1 LSGGCLEA
9 NLLRYARQVWS
20 NQTSIIK
27 AFDFSSEDNDWESS
41 LGCGGIITVLI
52 QAIDKQNDYLD
63 LDKLM
68 HHMQARE
75 AVQYCLSLAPKQS
88 RNMAKLM
95 EWQVHVMEARSH
107 FAKQHQFIGVDSI
120 IRGPFEEK
128 SPQLFE
134 HIDAIVCMSHHV
146 GYDAKAL
153 LWALQTSSPYIGL
166 LGPAHRTDKVL
177 QAANIEREHFG
188 DKLHNPVGLN
198 IGGDTPEAIALSIL
212 AEIQASISA
221 KRSSAIPSS

>member
-1 LSGGCLEA
+1 MLEPSA
-9 NLLRYARQVWS
+9 QAIKQARGQGETSASADTFDVTIEPSPLL
-20 NQTSIIK
+20 II
-27 AFDFSSEDNDWESS
+27 
-41 LGCGGIITVLI
+41 CGGG
-52 QAIDKQNDYLD
+52 AD
-63 LDKLM
+63 
-68 HHMQARE
+68 
-75 AVQYCLSLAPKQS
+75 AVPLA
-88 RNMAKLM
+88 NMAKLM